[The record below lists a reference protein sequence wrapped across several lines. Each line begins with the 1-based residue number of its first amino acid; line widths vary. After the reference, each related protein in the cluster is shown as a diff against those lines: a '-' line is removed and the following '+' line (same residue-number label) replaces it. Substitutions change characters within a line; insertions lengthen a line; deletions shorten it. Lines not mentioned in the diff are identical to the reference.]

1 MDDAVIVVGWDWLV
15 RHTQE
20 SGEYYRREAETRL
33 LLGIPPQRII
43 NGPPASLT
51 RSREL
56 RKFDTVDTYSRVTK
70 FL

>member
-33 LLGIPPQRII
+33 LLGNPPQRII
-43 NGPPASLT
+43 NDPPASLT

-56 RKFDTVDTYSRVTK
+56 RKFDTVDKKRAE
-70 FL
+70 